1 MLVLLVA
8 GLARAECPEDA
19 LATAIRSA
27 TEIESAFA
35 NLDDARF
42 DAAHTRLKEAI
53 PCITVELAP
62 SDAVAIHRARAI
74 GAFVDGDDATSRK
87 SWLAVRDL
95 QPDWKPSAALMP
107 EGHPMRQLWEAP
119 VDQPTPEVPLKE
131 APKGGWN
138 IDGTRQNGV
147 PTYRAFI
154 LQGFDETGTGIYTGY
169 LYSNTEIP
177 TLGVEMVPS
186 ERVSAV
192 PVDRTKRRNTIRR
205 WGSVGAGVLA
215 AGSVGSFV
223 VAMDA
228 QSRLENDFA
237 ADGTDHD
244 YTPIAGWV
252 DRQNTF
258 ATVGTGLGA
267 AAVGT
272 ATIVWAVPW

>member
-27 TEIESAFA
+27 TEVEAAFA
-35 NLDDARF
+35 NLDDEKF
-42 DAAHTRLKEAI
+42 DVAHARLKETV

-62 SDAVAIHRARAI
+62 ADAVALHRARAI
-74 GAFVDGDDATSRK
+74 GAFVDGDDAASRK
-87 SWLAVRDL
+87 SWLAVRAL
-95 QPDWKPSAALMP
+95 QPDWKPSGALMP
-107 EGHPMRQLWEAP
+107 TGHPLRQLWEAP
-119 VDQPTPEVPLKE
+119 IDSPTPEVPMKE

-138 IDGTRQNGV
+138 VDGTRQNGV

-154 LQGFDETGTGIYTGY
+154 LQGFDASGTGIYTGY

-177 TLGVEMVPS
+177 TLDVEMVPS

-192 PVDRTKRRNTIRR
+192 PVDRTKRRNTVRR
-205 WGSVGAGVLA
+205 WGSVGAGVLG
-215 AGSVGSFV
+215 AGAVGSLV
-223 VAMDA
+223 VSMDA
-228 QSRLENDFA
+228 ARQLENDFEA
-237 ADGTDHD
+237 GEGTHD
-244 YTPIAGWV
+244 YAPIAGWV

-258 ATVGTGLGA
+258 ATVGTGLGIA
-267 AAVGT
+267 AAGT